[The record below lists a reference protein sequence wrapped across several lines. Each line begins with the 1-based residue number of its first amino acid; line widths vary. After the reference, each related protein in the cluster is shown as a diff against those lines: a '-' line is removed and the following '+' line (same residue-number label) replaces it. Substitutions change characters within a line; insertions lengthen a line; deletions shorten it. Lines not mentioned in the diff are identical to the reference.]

1 MKDFLI
7 VLEFELMTYF
17 RKKAF
22 IISTLIICLIIIAI
36 VLFPNIREIFSPTS
50 FEDDSQAADFNLGLV
65 DPDNIMAEELKTFI
79 FGDNLNEYKSV
90 SQLEEDVNSE
100 LIDAGFVINSPLDYD
115 YIIKTNEMFDTK
127 GFIIE
132 QAMAS
137 NYQIIESANRGIDY
151 GQIADLIQPEFTSE
165 TRILGTDSASNYGY
179 TYALVFV
186 LYFLVIIYGQIV
198 AAGVASEKSN
208 RTMELL
214 VTSTNTKNL
223 IFGKIISGAL
233 AGIAQFGI
241 IAATGLIALRLNLD
255 AWGSSADFIFEIPI
269 DVLISF
275 AVFGIMGYLFYAF
288 MFGALGALVSRTEDV
303 NTSQTPVTMLLVGV
317 FMIAVLGM
325 YNTSGLLLR
334 IASFVPFSSFMA
346 MFVRITMGT
355 VTTMEVIISFL
366 ILLVSTIII
375 GILASKIYRAGTL
388 MYGNR
393 VKIKDAFKLL
403 KNS

>member
-7 VLEFELMTYF
+7 VLQFELMTYF

-22 IISTLIICLIIIAI
+22 IISTIIICLIIIGI
-36 VLFPNIREIFSPTS
+36 VIFPNIRENFFPTS
-50 FEDDSQAADFNLGLV
+50 FEDEPQATDFNLGLV
-65 DPDNIMAEELKTFI
+65 DPDNIMTEEVKTSI
-79 FGDNLNEYKSV
+79 FTDNLNEYYSV
-90 SQLEEDVNSE
+90 AELEEDVDSE
-100 LIDAGFVINSPLDYD
+100 LLDAGFVINSPLDYD
-115 YIIKTNEMFDTK
+115 YIIKTNEMFDNK
-127 GFIIE
+127 GFIVE
-132 QAMAS
+132 QAMAT

-179 TYALVFV
+179 TYVLVFV
-186 LYFLVIIYGQIV
+186 LYFIVIIYGQIV
-198 AAGVASEKSN
+198 ATAVASEKSN

-214 VTSTNTKNL
+214 VTSTNTRNL
-223 IFGKIISGAL
+223 IFGKIVSGAL
-233 AGIAQFGI
+233 AGIIQFGI
-241 IAATGLIALRLNLD
+241 IVGIGLLALRLNLD
-255 AWGSSADFIFEIPI
+255 SWEGRAEFIFEIPA
-269 DVLISF
+269 DVLVSF

-317 FMIAVLGM
+317 FMIAVFGM

-355 VTTMEVIISFL
+355 VTILEVLISFL
-366 ILLVSTIII
+366 ILLISTIII
-375 GILASKIYRAGTL
+375 GVLASKIYRAGTL

>member
-22 IISTLIICLIIIAI
+22 IISTLIISLLIIAI
-36 VLFPNIREIFSPTS
+36 VLLPNIRESFFPTS
-50 FEDDSQAADFNLGLV
+50 FEEDSQATNFNLGLV
-65 DPDNIMAEELKTFI
+65 DPDNIMAEEIRTSI
-79 FGDNLNEYKSV
+79 FGDNLNVYHSLNE
-90 SQLEEDVNSE
+90 LEEDVNSE
-100 LIDAGFVINSPLDYD
+100 LLDAGFVINSPLDYD
-115 YIIKTNEMFDTK
+115 YIIKTNEMFDSK

-132 QAMAS
+132 QAMVT
-137 NYQIIESANRGIDY
+137 NYQIIESVNRGIDY

-165 TRILGTDSASNYGY
+165 IRILGTDSASNYGY
-179 TYALVFV
+179 TYVLVFV
-186 LYFLVIIYGQIV
+186 LYFIVIIYGQIV
-198 AAGVASEKSN
+198 AASVASEKSN

-214 VTSTNTKNL
+214 VTSTNTTNL

-233 AGIAQFGI
+233 AGIIQFGI
-241 IAATGLIALRLNLD
+241 IIATGLIGLRLNHG
-255 AWGSSADFIFEIPI
+255 AWEGSADFIFEIPA

-303 NTSQTPVTMLLVGV
+303 NTSQTPVTMLLVAV
-317 FMIAVLGM
+317 FMIAVFGM
-325 YNTSGLLLR
+325 YNTSGLLLKV
-334 IASFVPFSSFMA
+334 ASFVPFSSFMA

-355 VTTMEVIISFL
+355 VTTIELIISFL

-403 KNS
+403 KNN

>member
-1 MKDFLI
+1 MKEFLI
-7 VLEFELMTYF
+7 VLGFELSTYF

-22 IISTLIICLIIIAI
+22 IISTLIICLAVIGI
-36 VLFPNIREIFSPTS
+36 VLFPNIRATFSPAS
-50 FEDDSQAADFNLGLV
+50 LVEEPQAADYSFGLV
-65 DPDNIMAEELKTFI
+65 DPDGIMMEEIKTSI
-79 FGDNLNEYKSV
+79 FADNLNEYESIDE
-90 SQLEEDVNSE
+90 LEEDIDSE
-100 LIDAGFVINSPLDYD
+100 LLDAGFVINDPLNYD

-132 QAMAS
+132 QALAT
-137 NYQIIESANRGIDY
+137 NYQIMESSRRGIEY
-151 GQIADLIQPEFTSE
+151 GQIADLIEPEFTYN

-179 TYALVFV
+179 TYVLVFV
-186 LYFLVIIYGQIV
+186 LYFIVVIYGQIV
-198 AAGVASEKSN
+198 AAAVAAEKSN

-214 VTSTNTKNL
+214 VTSTNTTNL

-233 AGIAQFGI
+233 AGIIQFGI
-241 IAATGLIALRLNLD
+241 ILAVGLISLRLNLD
-255 AWGSSADFIFEIPI
+255 AWENRADFIFEIPAQ
-269 DVLISF
+269 VLISF

-288 MFGALGALVSRTEDV
+288 MYGALGALVSRTEDV
-303 NTSQTPVTMLLVGV
+303 NTSQASVTMLLVGV

-325 YNTSGLLLR
+325 YNTSGLLLK

-355 VTTMEVIISFL
+355 VTTLEIVISFL

-375 GILASKIYRAGTL
+375 GFLASKVYRAGTL

-393 VKIKDAFKLL
+393 IKIKDAFKLL
-403 KNS
+403 KNY